1 MMTKDFPDSEK
12 KHFSILLI
20 GTQMAIGGAQRGLF
34 DQARWFKSHGCKVV
48 VAFFYDKEGFHEKWK
63 QLVDFPVHNLQAY
76 KRGAGLLRQ
85 STLLL
90 RGLWRLWGLL
100 IRERFDVVETFTHDS
115 NLLGLPPA
123 WFAQVPVR
131 IATHRGKIEAFPRWR
146 QILHSVLINIGIA
159 HTLIAVSEQTRQQA
173 MDEGVW
179 ENRITVIPNGVKP
192 LDTSLVNRVVVRK
205 DLGLNES
212 DIFLL
217 SIGRLTYQK
226 GHEFLVQAM
235 SEVVNHF
242 PNAKA
247 GICGDGPLHSQLEKQ
262 ILQAG
267 LSNHVRLLGAWEDVS
282 PLLASTEIFILPSRW
297 EGLSRA
303 LMEAM
308 AAGLPV
314 IAAQVDGIRDL
325 ITDGVNGLLVPSED
339 AGRLGNSILQL
350 IEDAEMRKR
359 LAAAGQAHVL
369 QTHSVDDMCKKYYDL
384 MLGLLQ
390 ANHPV

>member
-1 MMTKDFPDSEK
+1 MTRDFPDNER

-48 VAFFYDKEGFHEKWK
+48 VAFFYDKEGFHEKWS
-63 QLVDFPVHNLQAY
+63 QVVDFPVYNLQAY
-76 KRGAGLLRQ
+76 ERGAGYVRQ
-85 STLLL
+85 GLLLL
-90 RGLWRLWGLL
+90 RGLWRLWELL

-115 NLLGLPPA
+115 NVLGLPLA
-123 WFAQVPVR
+123 WLARAPVR
-131 IATHRGKIEAFPRWR
+131 IATHRGRIEAFPRWR

-173 MDEGVW
+173 IEEGIW
-179 ENRITVIPNGVKP
+179 ESRITVIPNAVKP
-192 LDTSLVNRVVVRK
+192 LDISAVNRAAIRK
-205 DLGLNES
+205 DLGLNDD

-235 SEVVNHF
+235 SKVIKRF

-247 GICGDGPLHSQLEKQ
+247 GICGDGPLRPQLEAQ
-262 ILQAG
+262 IAEAG
-267 LSNHVRLLGAWEDVS
+267 LSSHVRLLGAWEDIS
-282 PLLASTEIFILPSRW
+282 PLLASAEIFILPSRW

-314 IAAQVDGIRDL
+314 IASEVDGIKDL
-325 ITDGVNGLLVPSED
+325 ITDGVNGLLVLSED
-339 AGRLGNSILQL
+339 AEALGNSILQL
-350 IEDAEMRKR
+350 IDNAEMRKR
-359 LAAAGQAHVL
+359 IAAAGQAHVL
-369 QTHSVDDMCKKYYDL
+369 QVHSVEDMCRKYYDF
-384 MLGLLQ
+384 MFHLLQ
-390 ANHPV
+390 GR

>member
-1 MMTKDFPDSEK
+1 MTTHLSNSEK
-12 KHFSILLI
+12 KGFSILLI

-34 DQARWFKSHGCKVV
+34 DQAHWFKSHGCKVV
-48 VAFFYDKEGFHEKWK
+48 VAFFYDKEGFYEKWS
-63 QLVDFPVHNLQAY
+63 QAVDFPVYNLEAY
-76 KRGAGLLRQ
+76 ERGASSFRQGL
-85 STLLL
+85 LLL

-115 NLLGLPPA
+115 NVLGLPLA
-123 WFAQVPVR
+123 WLMQVPVR
-131 IATHRGKIEAFPRWR
+131 IATHRGRIEAFPRWR
-146 QILHSVLINIGIA
+146 QVLHGVLINIGIA

-173 MDEGVW
+173 IDEGIW
-179 ENRITVIPNGVKP
+179 ESRIIVIPNAVKP
-192 LDTSLVNRVVVRK
+192 LDTSSVSRATVRNA
-205 DLGLNES
+205 LGLNEN

-235 SEVVNHF
+235 AKVTSQF
-242 PNAKA
+242 PNAKVR
-247 GICGDGPLHSQLEKQ
+247 IFGDGPLRPQLEAQ
-262 ILQAG
+262 TREAG
-267 LSNHVRLLGAWEDVS
+267 LSNNVRLLGAWEDIS
-282 PLLASTEIFILPSRW
+282 PLLASADIFILPSRW

-314 IAAQVDGIRDL
+314 IASKVDGIKDL

-339 AGRLGNSILQL
+339 AEALGNSILQL
-350 IEDAEMRKR
+350 IDNAEMRKR
-359 LAAAGQAHVL
+359 IAAAGQAHVL
-369 QTHSVDDMCKKYYDL
+369 QVHSVEDMCRKYYDF

-390 ANHPV
+390 GR